1 MLKGSGSSK
10 LVPPVKGKSLK
21 RQKKKASK
29 SRMKDVLEIKRHPS
43 KIESIDILKVKPQ
56 KNFKDKFLSV

>member
-1 MLKGSGSSK
+1 
-10 LVPPVKGKSLK
+10 
-21 RQKKKASK
+21 
-29 SRMKDVLEIKRHPS
+29 MKDVLEIKRHPS